1 MLVDRGLDFRK
12 ANLEVAKLLKPGP
25 DVVTTD
31 QLPQTPRARQ
41 VIQHAIEQARQ
52 FADRS
57 IGTGYLLLGLLH
69 VQKGVAA
76 RVLVNVGLDREAVR
90 KEVIGRLD
98 AGDD

>member
-1 MLVDRGLDFRK
+1 MTQAISTGTTRGKSNRGK
-12 ANLEVAKLLKPGP
+12 S
-25 DVVTTD
+25 TSW
-31 QLPQTPRARQ
+31 PRARQ